1 MENKDVFLLRLRG
14 LIPSLNPK
22 LRRIAEY
29 ILLYPDDVK
38 SHRIGELADACGV
51 ADSTVTRFVKAINL
65 KTFQELKILMAGITS
80 GAETEQEEFVYDDV
94 TKGDSLESIIDKI
107 AYINVKALQDT
118 KKLIDMGEVERA
130 AAVIETAR
138 HIDIYGAGGS
148 FVAAENA
155 RLRFYRIGKRCQIY
169 SDPNQQAVSAS
180 LLASKDVAIGI
191 CNSGR
196 TASTVNALKKAKE
209 NGATTIAI
217 TSYALTPITRYSD
230 ITLFTSTR
238 DSAFFQESLVS
249 RIAQMLVI
257 DVIYARLAVKSFDT
271 SVKLIE
277 KSAGALRT
285 ALM

>member
-217 TSYALTPITRYSD
+217 TSYAQTPITRYSD

-277 KSAGALRT
+277 KSAGALRN

>member
-118 KKLIDMGEVERA
+118 KKLIDMDEVERA

-217 TSYALTPITRYSD
+217 TSYAQTPITRYSD

-277 KSAGALRT
+277 KSAGALRN